1 MLHRRVPPHEGMT
14 MSDTTE
20 TSVPTG
26 AGYLPA
32 EAFKMIVDITANP
45 FVVIAID
52 GTISYAGGSIEK
64 VVGWTPEQLAGR
76 NITEFLPPGELD
88 KAIEVIA
95 EIDHFDRSGAGVPMV
110 FEVLQPDGGTRW
122 VEIGAMPLLDVPGV
136 DGIVLRHRAWD
147 SQFHFDAFVALLL
160 ADEPVAAALDSLL
173 RSIAASLE
181 GGGAALLHGFDG
193 HAFAD
198 VASVGVPEAC
208 IVLDAGP
215 WCESA
220 LVDKALSVLV
230 SELPEGAA
238 SAARG
243 AGFESCWTI
252 PVPTSQ
258 GLAPAVLAIWRRSE
272 GPPLV
277 GHRHLLERSTRYA
290 QLALVRTAEHQRLRH
305 MVGHDALTGVA
316 NRVEFRD
323 RLAHALAIGERDLAV
338 AFCDL
343 DRFKPMNDTFG
354 HRVGGLGLVEVA
366 DRLRRCLRAG
376 DELAR
381 LGGDEF
387 TVLLRNVPD
396 EDAAGHVAERLL
408 ASTRDAFDAGGGPV
422 PVGLSVGI
430 AWRRPGTTSDE
441 LRARADEALY
451 DAKRAGGGC
460 ARVAR

>member
-1 MLHRRVPPHEGMT
+1 MT

-20 TSVPTG
+20 TSVPSG

-32 EAFKMIVDITANP
+32 EAFKMIVDVTANP
-45 FVVIAID
+45 FVVISID
-52 GTISYAGGSIEK
+52 GTISYASGSIEK

-76 NITEFLPPGELD
+76 NITDFLPPGEID

-95 EIDHFDRSGAGVPMV
+95 EIDHVDRSGAGVPMV

-147 SQFHFDAFVALLL
+147 SQYHFDAFVALLL
-160 ADEPVAAALDSLL
+160 ADEPVERALDSLL

-181 GGGAALLHGFDG
+181 AGGAALLHGFDG
-193 HAFAD
+193 QAFAEG
-198 VASVGVPEAC
+198 AAVGVPEGC
-208 IVLDAGP
+208 IVLDQGP
-215 WCESA
+215 WCDTA

-230 SELPEGAA
+230 AELPEGAA
-238 SAARG
+238 AAARD
-243 AGFESCWTI
+243 AGFESCWTV

-258 GLAPAVLAIWRRSE
+258 GLAPAVLTIWRRSE

-277 GHRHLLERSTRYA
+277 GHRHLLERSTRYV

-305 MVGHDALTGVA
+305 MAGHDALTGVA
-316 NRVEFRD
+316 NRTEFRD

-343 DRFKPMNDTFG
+343 DGFKPVNDTYG
-354 HRVGGLGLVEVA
+354 HLGGDAVLIQVA
-366 DRLRRCLRAG
+366 DRLRGCLRTG

-381 LGGDEF
+381 IGGDEF

-396 EDAAGHVAERLL
+396 RQAAHHVAERLL

-422 PVGLSVGI
+422 AVGLSVGI
-430 AWRRPGTTSDE
+430 ALRQPGTTADE
-441 LRARADEALY
+441 LLARADDALY

>member
-1 MLHRRVPPHEGMT
+1 

-20 TSVPTG
+20 TTVPTG

-32 EAFKMIVDITANP
+32 EVFKMIVDVTAHP
-45 FVVIAID
+45 FVVIATD
-52 GTISYAGGSIEK
+52 GTISYAGGSIEN
-64 VVGWTPEQLAGR
+64 VVGWTPEQLVGR
-76 NITEFLPPGELD
+76 NMAEFLPPGEID
-88 KAIEVIA
+88 KAIEAIS

-122 VEIGAMPLLDVPGV
+122 VEIGAMPLLDVPGI

-160 ADEPVAAALDSLL
+160 SDEPVERALDSLL

-193 HAFAD
+193 QAFAD
-198 VASVGVPEAC
+198 AATVGVPEGC
-208 IVLDAGP
+208 IVLDGGP

-230 SELPEGAA
+230 SELSEGAA
-238 SAARG
+238 AAARD

-305 MVGHDALTGVA
+305 LAGHDALTGVA
-316 NRVEFRD
+316 NRTEFRD

-343 DRFKPMNDTFG
+343 DGFKPVNDTYG
-354 HRVGGLGLVEVA
+354 HLGGDAVLIQVA
-366 DRLRRCLRAG
+366 DRLRGCLRTG

-381 LGGDEF
+381 IGGDEF

-396 EDAAGHVAERLL
+396 RDAAHHVAERLL
-408 ASTRDAFDAGGGPV
+408 ASARDPFDAGGEPV
-422 PVGLSVGI
+422 AVGLSVGI
-430 AWRRPGTTSDE
+430 ALRQPGTTADE
-441 LRARADEALY
+441 LLARADDALY

>member
-20 TSVPTG
+20 TSVPSG

-32 EAFKMIVDITANP
+32 EAFKMIVDVTAHP
-45 FVVIAID
+45 FVVIATD

-76 NITEFLPPGELD
+76 NIAEFLPPGELN

-160 ADEPVAAALDSLL
+160 SDEPVERALDSLL

-193 HAFAD
+193 QGFAN
-198 VASVGVPEAC
+198 AAAVGVPEGC
-208 IVLDAGP
+208 IILDEGP
-215 WCESA
+215 WCDTA

-230 SELPEGAA
+230 SELPNGAEA
-238 SAARG
+238 AARD

-272 GPPLV
+272 GQPLI
-277 GHRHLLERSTRYA
+277 GHRHVLERSTRYA

-305 MVGHDALTGVA
+305 LAGHDALTGVA
-316 NRVEFRD
+316 NRTEFRD
-323 RLAHALAIGERDLAV
+323 RLAHALAIGERHLAV

-343 DRFKPMNDTFG
+343 DGFKPVNDTYG
-354 HRVGGLGLVEVA
+354 HMRGDDVLIQVA
-366 DRLRRCLRAG
+366 DRLRGCLRTG

-381 LGGDEF
+381 IGGDEF

-396 EDAAGHVAERLL
+396 AEAAHHVAERLL
-408 ASTRDAFDAGGGPV
+408 ASAQAPFDAGGEAV
-422 PVGLSVGI
+422 SVGLSVGI
-430 AWRRPGTTSDE
+430 ALRQPGTTADE
-441 LRARADEALY
+441 LLARADDALY
-451 DAKRAGGGC
+451 EAKRAGGGC
-460 ARVAR
+460 ARV